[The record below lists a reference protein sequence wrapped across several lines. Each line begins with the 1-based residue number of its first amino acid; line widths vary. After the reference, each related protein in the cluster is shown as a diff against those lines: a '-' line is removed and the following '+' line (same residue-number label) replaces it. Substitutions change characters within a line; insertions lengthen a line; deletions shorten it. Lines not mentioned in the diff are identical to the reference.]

1 MNEENMNEG
10 NVNTQQDP
18 TNAYYYDPLT
28 AQGGKPVKSK
38 SKGATAIATVV
49 AVIVFFLFG
58 ALGGLI
64 CYGGYWAVLAIAKS
78 KLPTA
83 AKVILGVVVGLAFLI
98 LLIVFIF
105 FAAGLRQSM
114 Q

>member
-1 MNEENMNEG
+1 MNEEKMNEG

-38 SKGATAIATVV
+38 SRGATIVATIV
-49 AVIVFFLFG
+49 AAIVFFMFG
-58 ALGGLI
+58 AIGGLI

-83 AKVILGVVVGLAFLI
+83 AKVILGVVVGLAFVI
-98 LLIVFIF
+98 LLVVFIF
-105 FAAGLRQSM
+105 FVAGLQQSM